1 MELNRRRLL
10 GMSGLVV
17 AASVVPMSAGCAFI
31 RDDDGLSALA
41 ADFDGSILLPND
53 PGFALAAWPNNANY
67 AGVMPKAVAI
77 CVSTAD
83 ISRCISWVRDTGNEF
98 AIRSGGHNYAGF
110 STTTGLLVDVRYMN
124 AVTFDP
130 GTGIVQISAGANNQE
145 VAECLRPHGV
155 SYPAGRCP
163 TVGIG
168 GLVLGGGWGFSAT
181 RHGATCDSLVATDV
195 VLADASVVTATLESN
210 TDLFWGVRGAAGGN
224 LGVNSGFSLKTYAAP
239 NVTVFNLSWPAVK
252 QVELM
257 DALQSMQVDHPADLS
272 TRSKI
277 VMTVATSNPTLEQ
290 LCVTTTGLYWG
301 SKADF
306 MEILQPVL
314 AVAKPVPDGDQTG
327 VPRSERSGP
336 VKREGSIL
344 ELGYW
349 EGRDYLA
356 TNDPQGLYVSK
367 NSFLG
372 ERMSIEGLN
381 EMISWMRRWPG
392 GSLAQLNMG
401 LKFAFGGAVR
411 DLPTDAMT
419 YVHRDSN
426 FLFQIESEW
435 TPRDS
440 PETVAAM
447 TSWMADYWAAMQAY
461 MLPQSYQNFPDR
473 SLVDFASAYYGTNLP
488 RLQEVKRAYDPDNVF
503 SFAQSIPI

>member
-10 GMSGLVV
+10 GLSGLAV
-17 AASVVPMSAGCAFI
+17 AAAVVPLSAGCSFI

-41 ADFDGSILLPND
+41 ADFDGSILLPGD

-67 AGVMPKAVAI
+67 ADVIPKAVAI
-77 CVSTAD
+77 CVSIAD
-83 ISRCISWVRDTGNEF
+83 ISRCITWVRDTGSVF
-98 AIRSGGHNYAGF
+98 AVRSGGHNYAGF
-110 STTTGLLVDVRYMN
+110 STTSGLLVDVRYMN

-130 GTGIVQISAGANNQE
+130 ATGLVQISAGANNQE

-168 GLVLGGGWGFSAT
+168 GLILGGGWGFAAT

-195 VLADASVVTATLESN
+195 VLADASVVTASPDTN
-210 TDLFWGVRGAAGGN
+210 ADLFWGVRGAAGGN
-224 LGVNSGFSLKTYAAP
+224 LGVNAGFSLKTYAAP
-239 NVTVFNLSWPAVK
+239 NVTVFNLTWPPVK
-252 QVELM
+252 HVELM
-257 DALQSMQVDHPADLS
+257 DALQTLQIDHPTDLS

-277 VMTVATSNPTLEQ
+277 VMTTATAKPSLEQ

-306 MEILQPVL
+306 IEILQPVL
-314 AVAKPVPDGDQTG
+314 AVANPAPASDQTG

-336 VKREGSIL
+336 VRTEGDIV
-344 ELGYW
+344 ELTYW

-381 EMISWMRRWPG
+381 EMVSWMRRWPG
-392 GSLAQLNMG
+392 GSAAQLNMG
-401 LKFAFGGAVR
+401 LFFAFGGAVR
-411 DLPTDAMT
+411 DLPTDAMA
-419 YVHRDSN
+419 YVHRNSN
-426 FLFQIESEW
+426 FLFQIEPEW

-440 PETVAAM
+440 PATVAAM
-447 TSWMADYWAAMQAY
+447 TSWLDDYYDAMQPY
-461 MLPQSYQNFPDR
+461 VLPESYQNFPDR
-473 SLVDFASAYYGTNLP
+473 TLADFGSAYYGANLP
-488 RLQEVKRAYDPDNVF
+488 RLQSVKRAYDPDNVF
-503 SFAQSIPI
+503 SFAQSIPL